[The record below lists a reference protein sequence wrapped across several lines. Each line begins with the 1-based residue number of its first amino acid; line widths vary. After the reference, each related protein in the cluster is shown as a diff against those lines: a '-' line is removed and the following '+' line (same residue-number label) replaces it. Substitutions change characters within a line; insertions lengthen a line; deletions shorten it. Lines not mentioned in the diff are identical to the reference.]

1 MARIKEL
8 KLVAHEWL
16 EKIPYHLWARHAFP
30 TNLKND
36 HITNNIA
43 ESFNHWVGDLR
54 GATILNILDGLRAKL
69 MSRLHKRFEKA
80 CTWKNSIVPNV
91 IKKS

>member
-1 MARIKEL
+1 M
-8 KLVAHEWL
+8 
-16 EKIPYHLWARHAFP
+16 
-30 TNLKND
+30 KND

-69 MSRLHKRFEKA
+69 MSRLPKRFEKA
-80 CTWKNSIVPNV
+80 CTWKNSIVLNV
-91 IKKS
+91 IKKLNEFSVQGRKCTLLYASGYEFQVKEV